1 MSLITLAE
9 TSQKLAKT
17 TSRLEK
23 IAVLDT
29 YLRSLSAHDMALGI
43 HYLSGELPQGRI
55 GVGGAWLYEVSRT
68 PPAFMP
74 SLALADVDLAF
85 SEISGLSGMGSQNA
99 RKRRLEELFKLATNI
114 EQDFLLRLLAGEVRH
129 GALQGIM
136 LEAIAKASG
145 LTPAEI
151 RRAAMVS
158 GNLSQVAEAA
168 CFGDGNL
175 QAFAVTSMK
184 PVRPMLAQT
193 ANDVEEALRCL
204 TTAAF
209 EYKMDGARVQVH
221 KSGPQVKV
229 FSRALHDVTAA
240 VPEVVELVQSIACRN
255 FILDGEVI
263 ALKADGSPH
272 PFQLTMR
279 RFGRKLDIESLRA
292 TLPLSV
298 YFFDCLLFN
307 DADLTAFTAEQRW
320 GVMAEHLPAEV
331 LIPRVITDDGTRAEA
346 FLAEALAIGHEG
358 VMAKAPAS
366 LYEAGNR
373 GANWLKIKAT
383 ETLDLV
389 VLAAEWG
396 NGRRQ
401 GWLSNLHLGALDAAT
416 GEFVMLGKTFKGMTD
431 EMLAWQTKKFR
442 ELEVSSDGYTVYLR
456 PEIVVEIAFNNI
468 QASTQ
473 YPGGLSL
480 RFARVKRYRLDKTA
494 AEADTMDAVRNI
506 FTRSSITEQASSR
519 AKEL

>member
-1 MSLITLAE
+1 MSLTALVE

-17 TSRLEK
+17 GGRLEK
-23 IAVLDT
+23 IALLEA
-29 YLRSLSAHDMALGI
+29 YLRPLNANDLPLGI
-43 HYLSGELPQGRI
+43 HYLSGQIPQGRI
-55 GVGGAWLYEVSRT
+55 GVGGACLREVSRAT
-68 PPAFMP
+68 PASLP
-74 SLALADVDLAF
+74 SLTLADVDLAF
-85 SEISGLSGMGSQNA
+85 REISGLSGAGSQIT
-99 RKRRLEELFKLATNI
+99 RKIRLENLFTLATNI
-114 EQDFLLRLLAGEVRH
+114 EQDFLLRLLGGEVRH

-136 LEAIAKASG
+136 LEAIAKTSG
-145 LTPAEI
+145 FTAAEI

-158 GNLSQVAEAA
+158 GDLSGVAQAA
-168 CFGDGNL
+168 CFGNSGL
-175 QAFAVTSMK
+175 QDFSVTPMK
-184 PVRPMLAQT
+184 PVQPMLAQT
-193 ANDVEEALRCL
+193 ADDIEEALRCL
-204 TTAAF
+204 TRAAF

-221 KSGPQVKV
+221 KNGTEIKV

-240 VPEVVELVQSIACRN
+240 LTEVVELVQNIACCN
-255 FILDGEVI
+255 LILDGEVI
-263 ALKADGSPH
+263 ALQTDGVPL
-272 PFQLTMR
+272 PFQSTMR
-279 RFGRKLDIESLRA
+279 RFGRKLDIESLRS

-307 DADLTAFTAEQRW
+307 DVDLTAFKAEKRW
-320 GVMAEHLPAEV
+320 SVMAEHLPAEV
-331 LIPRVITDDGTRAEA
+331 LIPRMITEDVTRAEA

-383 ETLDLV
+383 ETQDLV

-401 GWLSNLHLGALDAAT
+401 GWLSNLHLGALDCAT

-431 EMLAWQTKKFR
+431 EMLAWQTKTFR
-442 ELEVSSDGYTVYLR
+442 ELEISSDGYTIYLR

-468 QASTQ
+468 QESKQ

-494 AEADTMDAVRNI
+494 AEADTIDTVRKI
-506 FTRSSITEQASSR
+506 FARGRQGICYDNA
-519 AKEL
+519 